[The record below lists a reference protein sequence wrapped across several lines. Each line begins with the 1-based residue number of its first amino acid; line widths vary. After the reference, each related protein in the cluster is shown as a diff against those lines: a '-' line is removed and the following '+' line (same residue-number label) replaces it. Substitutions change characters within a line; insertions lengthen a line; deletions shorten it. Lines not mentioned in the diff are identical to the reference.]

1 MRYLIN
7 KYYTSSSINFRM
19 IFKELGLLLM
29 VESAFMAVP
38 LVVSLFCGES
48 DWSAFAI
55 STAASLA
62 TGLALFFLSRPKN
75 RVLKRRGGML
85 LASLAW
91 VVFSLFGMLPFILC
105 STPLNVSEAFFEAI
119 SGFTTTGATVIRD
132 VESCSKGILLW
143 RALTQWIGGLGI
155 VLFTLTFISA
165 LNNNGSLMLFRAE
178 STGITHEKLSAR
190 LSLTAKMLWGLYAL
204 LTFVLILLLWCGPMT
219 FFDSVCH
226 AFSCIST
233 GGYSTQNESI
243 AAFHSPYIKV
253 VLMLFMFI
261 GGTSFGLIIVGL
273 KSSVREIWRNDVF
286 RAYLGAV
293 LVYYALMVFA
303 IVYRG
308 HYTGWESVTI
318 DPLFH
323 IISAMTSTGFSA
335 GNWEG
340 WGILVLTLTFFMM
353 YVGACAGSTTG
364 GAKFDRLLYLVKNFR
379 SVVRK
384 YVRPRLVTSVDV
396 NGQYINSERSNEISA
411 FIFIYTLLIIFG
423 GVVLVAHGFP
433 IVDAFFSSVSCISN
447 NGLGAGVTG
456 VTGSYD
462 FLPPSGMWV
471 MSVLMLAGRLE
482 IFTLIAI
489 LSPSFWRNSINKS
502 KI

>member
-1 MRYLIN
+1 MLDIKFLRTNPDIVKQNIKN
-7 KYYTSSSINFRM
+7 KFQDE
-19 IFKELGLLLM
+19 KL
-29 VESAFMAVP
+29 P
-38 LVVSLFCGES
+38 LVDQVIELDKEFRESKTRAEALRANRNKVSKQIG
-48 DWSAFAI
+48 
-55 STAASLA
+55 
-62 TGLALFFLSRPKN
+62 ALMAQGKKDEAEVVKKQVTDMADELEA
-75 RVLKRRGGML
+75 RGGSVD
-85 LASLAW
+85 A
-91 VVFSLFGMLPFILC
+91 
-105 STPLNVSEAFFEAI
+105 
-119 SGFTTTGATVIRD
+119 
-132 VESCSKGILLW
+132 
-143 RALTQWIGGLGI
+143 
-155 VLFTLTFISA
+155 
-165 LNNNGSLMLFRAE
+165 
-178 STGITHEKLSAR
+178 EKLSAR

-423 GVVLVAHGFP
+423 GVVLVVHGFP